1 MRQKYSISLTLY
13 MAGYTQIGDETGILE
28 GQTRPQ
34 RQGDFEYS
42 FNTYH
47 EKYLDMEGIWTP
59 NHLQTGHKL
68 HS

>member
-1 MRQKYSISLTLY
+1 MIPGFIHEIEVLNFPHLMA
-13 MAGYTQIGDETGILE
+13 MAGYIQIGDETGILE

-34 RQGDFEYS
+34 RQGDFEHN

-59 NHLQTGHKL
+59 
-68 HS
+68 

>member
-1 MRQKYSISLTLY
+1 

-47 EKYLDMEGIWTP
+47 EKYLDMEGI
-59 NHLQTGHKL
+59 
-68 HS
+68 